1 MDMLKEHSEKLKEA
15 IMAANKF
22 KDLQKAKQIV
32 ADAAANEVRFSWG
45 NRDGFGSEIIR

>member
-22 KDLQKAKQIV
+22 KDLEKAKQIV
-32 ADAAANEVRFSWG
+32 ADAAAGEVSLKWGSW
-45 NRDGFGSEIIR
+45 DGLEWVK